1 MTVEEYLGAE
11 ESQPFRREYV
21 DGRVFAMTGATAA
34 HNAICTN
41 LLSLVHAHLR
51 GTGCR
56 AYANDMKVKIES
68 INSFYYPDILV
79 TCEPFSPKA
88 IFTTAPVLIVE
99 ILSPSTKHI
108 DRREKVAAYKQISGL
123 KEYLIISQNKHRVEM
138 FQRGDDDIWQMMVVE
153 GNERLL
159 LKSLSPTLELPLTSI
174 YEGLGIPN
182 MVREEEEAEYD
193 CDSDY

>member
-1 MTVEEYLGAE
+1 MTVEEYLGSE
-11 ESQPFRREYV
+11 EFQPFRREYL

-41 LLSLVHAHLR
+41 LLALVHAHVR
-51 GTGCR
+51 GSGCR
-56 AYANDMKVKIES
+56 AYASDMKVKIES
-68 INSFYYPDILV
+68 SNSFYYPDILV

-88 IFTTAPVLIVE
+88 VFTTAPVLIIE

-108 DRREKVAAYKQISGL
+108 DRREKVVAYKQIAAL
-123 KEYLIISQNKHRVEM
+123 KEYLVISQNKHRVEM
-138 FQRGDDDIWQMMVVE
+138 FQRDDNDSWHMIVVE

-159 LKSLSPTLELPLTSI
+159 LKSLNPSLEIPLGSI
-174 YEGLGIPN
+174 YEGLGISN
-182 MVREEEEAEYD
+182 IVREEEAEYD